1 MKQPD
6 SMVRLPNLQADP
18 EGADS
23 GGAAPAV
30 SVIIATY
37 NAGPLL
43 RHALDALAVQSL
55 PAHLI
60 EIIVVDDGSTD
71 DTWPCLRELQGMRS
85 NLKIFQQPHTG
96 GPSAGRNRG
105 LSEATGGYVFF
116 HDADD
121 FLGPDALR
129 QLVNLA
135 HQQDSDIVIP
145 RVTWFGKP
153 GAKPASTRTVL
164 DADVVDN
171 GVWGALTPH
180 KLVRRSLIEA
190 LELRFN
196 EDMVQGEDQVF
207 MATCLFTARKISIL
221 GGTNLYNRRLLPDN
235 SNLSHQRQTLAN
247 KQLTTTRMVALVV
260 ANTTPGERRD
270 RLLGRVYVRTL
281 SSALNRPFMAAS
293 PEERKEFLTVMQAE
307 VFPYMPHSVLGELGD
322 PQRLRMITA
331 QIGKA
336 EDLVE
341 LNGVLRRPLGY
352 ASGDLPTYTL
362 GPHLDQLLSVEDR
375 QAGAPRLLSA
385 PTLCEVSMSR
395 RRLSLTVRLEETS
408 ASSTGPLRL
417 AGWLPDSPDFVD
429 LGPEAS
435 RRGSALTFKI
445 SARRFLRD
453 EPASFE
459 HLGDGLN
466 TKRQW
471 VLLLRASIKGKMTAA
486 SPIVVPSEALQ
497 PLAASGE
504 MRDFRVQVST
514 TPRGMVMVTAM
525 RTSRPSLW
533 HRHRLVV

>member
-1 MKQPD
+1 
-6 SMVRLPNLQADP
+6 MVRLPNPQAVP
-18 EGADS
+18 AQGDS
-23 GGAAPAV
+23 GGVAPAV

-43 RHALDALAVQSL
+43 GQALDALAVQSL

-71 DTWPCLRELQGMRS
+71 DTWRCLSELQGMRS

-105 LSEATGGYVFF
+105 LSEATGSYVFF

-129 QLVNLA
+129 RLVNLA
-135 HQQDSDIVIP
+135 QQQDSDIVIP
-145 RVTWFGKP
+145 RVSWFGKP
-153 GAKPASTRTVL
+153 GAKLPSTRTVL

-207 MATCLFTARKISIL
+207 VATCLFAARKISIL
-221 GGTNLYNRRLLPDN
+221 GGRNLYNRRLLPDN
-235 SNLSHQRQTLAN
+235 SNLSRQRQTLAN

-260 ANTTPGERRD
+260 ANTTLGERRD
-270 RLLGRVYVRTL
+270 RLLRRVFVRTL

-293 PEERKEFLTVMQAE
+293 PEERREFLEVMQAA
-307 VFPYMPHSVLGELGD
+307 VFPHMPRSVLGEVAD

-331 QIGKA
+331 QIGTA

-341 LNGVLRRPLGY
+341 LNGVLRKPLSYG
-352 ASGDLPTYTL
+352 AGDLPTYTL
-362 GPHLDQLLSVEDR
+362 GTRLDQLLSVEDR
-375 QAGAPRLLSA
+375 QAGAPRLPSS
-385 PTLCEVSMSR
+385 PTLCEVSISG
-395 RRLSLTVRLEETS
+395 RRLTLMVRLDETT
-408 ASSTGPLRL
+408 AFSTGQLRL
-417 AGWLPDSPDFVD
+417 AAWFPDRTEFVD

-453 EPASFE
+453 ESDSSE
-459 HLGDGLN
+459 HLGDGLSS
-466 TKRQW
+466 KRQW
-471 VLLLRASIKGKMTAA
+471 VLLLQAPAKGRMTAA
-486 SPIVVPSEALQ
+486 SPITVSSDALG
-497 PLAASGE
+497 ANGE
-504 MRDFRVQVST
+504 TRDFRIQVGA
-514 TPRGMVMVTAM
+514 TPRGLVVVTAM
-525 RTSRPSLW
+525 RTSRPPLW

>member
-1 MKQPD
+1 MKPD
-6 SMVRLPNLQADP
+6 SIARLPNPQAAP
-18 EGADS
+18 EQRDS

-43 RHALDALAVQSL
+43 GQALDALAGQSL

-71 DTWPCLRELQGMRS
+71 DTWRCLSELQGMRS

-105 LSEATGGYVFF
+105 LSEATGAYVFF

-121 FLGPDALR
+121 FLGADALR
-129 QLVNLA
+129 RLVNLA
-135 HQQDSDIVIP
+135 QQQDSDIVIP
-145 RVTWFGKP
+145 RVSWFGKP
-153 GAKPASTRTVL
+153 GAKPPSTRTVL

-207 MATCLFTARKISIL
+207 VATCLFAARKISIL
-221 GGTNLYNRRLLPDN
+221 GGRNLYNRRLLPDN
-235 SNLSHQRQTLAN
+235 SNLSRQRQTLAN

-260 ANTTPGERRD
+260 ANTTLGERRD
-270 RLLGRVYVRTL
+270 RLLRRVFVRTL

-293 PEERKEFLTVMQAE
+293 PEERRDFLEVMRGE
-307 VFPYMPHSVLGELGD
+307 VFPHMPRSVLGELAD

-341 LNGVLRRPLGY
+341 LNQVLRKPLSYG
-352 ASGDLPTYTL
+352 AGDLPTYTL
-362 GPHLDQLLSVEDR
+362 GPHLDQLLSVEAR
-375 QAGAPRLLSA
+375 QAGAPRLPSS
-385 PTLCEVSMSR
+385 PTLCELSISR
-395 RRLSLTVRLEETS
+395 RRLILTVRLEETS
-408 ASSTGPLRL
+408 ASSHGRLRL
-417 AGWLPDSPDFVD
+417 AAWLPDSPDFVD

-435 RRGSALTFKI
+435 RRGSMLTFKI
-445 SARRFLRD
+445 SARRLLRD
-453 EPASFE
+453 VPAWSE
-459 HLGDGLN
+459 HLGDGHS

-471 VLLLRASIKGKMTAA
+471 VLLLQAGTKGRMTAA
-486 SPIVVPSEALQ
+486 SPIAVASDAFRP
-497 PLAASGE
+497 AAANCE
-504 MRDFRVQVST
+504 TRDSRIQVGA
-514 TPRGMVMVTAM
+514 TPRGLVVVTAM
-525 RTSRPSLW
+525 RTSRPPLW

>member
-1 MKQPD
+1 MTNIT
-6 SMVRLPNLQADP
+6 V
-18 EGADS
+18 GAVPLE
-23 GGAAPAV
+23 APAPAV

-43 RHALDALAVQSL
+43 GQALDALAVQSL

-71 DTWPCLRELQGMRS
+71 DTWRYLSELQGMRS

-96 GPSAGRNRG
+96 GPSAGRNRA

-121 FLGPDALR
+121 YLGPDALR
-129 QLVNLA
+129 RLLNLA
-135 HQQDSDIVIP
+135 QQQDSDIVVP

-153 GAKPASTRTVL
+153 DAKPASTRTVL
-164 DADVVDN
+164 DADIAEN

-180 KLVRRSLIEA
+180 KLVRRSLIED

-207 MATCLFTARKISIL
+207 MATCLFAARKISIL
-221 GGTNLYNRRLLPDN
+221 GGKNLYNRRLLPDN
-235 SNLSHQRQTLAN
+235 SNLSRQRQTLAN

-270 RLLGRVYVRTL
+270 RLLRRVFVRTL
-281 SSALNRPFMAAS
+281 SSALTRPFMAAS
-293 PEERKEFLTVMQAE
+293 PEERKEFLEVMEAE
-307 VFPYMPHSVLGELGD
+307 VFPYLPHSVLGELAD

-331 QIGKA
+331 KIGKA

-341 LNGVLRRPLGY
+341 LNRVLRKPLSYGE
-352 ASGDLPTYTL
+352 GDLPTYTL

-375 QAGAPRLLSA
+375 QVGAPRLPFS
-385 PTLCEVSMSR
+385 PTLCEVSISR
-395 RRLSLTVRLEETS
+395 RRLTLTVRLDETS
-408 ASSTGPLRL
+408 ASSTGRLRL
-417 AGWLPDSPDFVD
+417 AAWLPDSPDFVD

-435 RRGSALTFKI
+435 RLGSTLTFKI
-445 SARRFLRD
+445 STRRFLRD
-453 EPASFE
+453 ESASSE
-459 HLGDGLN
+459 HVGDGLSN
-466 TKRQW
+466 KRQW
-471 VLLLRASIKGKMTAA
+471 VLLLQAATKGKMMAA
-486 SPIVVPSEALQ
+486 SPIMVPTDALS
-497 PLAASGE
+497 PAGANAE
-504 MRDFRVQVST
+504 TRDSRIQVGA
-514 TPRGMVMVTAM
+514 TPRGSVVVTAI
-525 RTSRPSLW
+525 RTSRSPVW